1 MTNTQELGPAGK
13 LTLAFF
19 LAAIFLDIA
28 ILPYY
33 LYMDY
38 ATDATVY
45 KVFGGATA
53 VLAVSLWLATAFGPL
68 KTR

>member
-1 MTNTQELGPAGK
+1 MTNTQALGPAGQ

-33 LYMDY
+33 LYMDF
-38 ATDATVY
+38 ANDATVY
-45 KVFGGATA
+45 KTVGGTTA
-53 VLAVSLWLATAFGPL
+53 VLGVGLWLATTFGPL